1 MGNTHALPFSID
13 ATAISQWL
21 DSLNLK
27 QAVQTANDIYAV
39 LKTLN
44 KSPVQYQHH
53 LPILL
58 DALTPI
64 TVQLC
69 TDLQPLF
76 CTADDSLDA
85 KKRKIARLSINSLRY
100 LAFLHYQLTLN
111 TENNHIALYINRC
124 IKICDLCLTQSALI
138 YERPSQEIWKIVGQ
152 MYQLSSDK
160 ALLELLNNDSTSFFN
175 QQDTISKNIKTVLLF
190 NLCKPY
196 YLKQNEILR
205 LHTVLNQYSEQLKL
219 NNQYTET
226 CTHSWDYSQPSP
238 AKIIRPSI
246 DTEFS
251 TLYLDN
257 QLLRPTLQAESF
269 SAISTKLTTYRRL
282 IPNISKERGARQKI
296 AYGISAVYE
305 LIEQHKRTRKIR
317 KTSEHLLSLAD
328 KLELQPFDYEKK
340 LEKVSA
346 ADIWKNNKALTNT
359 THIAQVKEDLDSD
372 FLLVKLNSFSGTAE
386 DIIIIDGEN
395 KLQLGVIRLI
405 SQLKN
410 EKQSYQ
416 LLVEKISSELK
427 ATTVI
432 NQSQIQKAITCKIPN
447 NETLLLVA
455 PNKYSTASTIELNQQ
470 AFILTRLYESTE
482 NFMMYQ
488 IQAQPD

>member
-27 QAVQTANDIYAV
+27 QAVQTANELYTV

-44 KSPVQYQHH
+44 KSPTQYQQH
-53 LPILL
+53 LPVLL
-58 DALTPI
+58 DALTP
-64 TVQLC
+64 TMVQLC

-76 CTADDSLDA
+76 CTTDDSLDA

-100 LAFLHYQLTLN
+100 LAFLHYQLTLD
-111 TENNHIALYINRC
+111 TENNHLALYINRC

-138 YERPSQEIWKIVGQ
+138 YERSSQEIWKIVGQ

-219 NNQYTET
+219 NNQYTEA
-226 CTHSWDYSQPSP
+226 CTHSWDYSQPDP
-238 AKIIRPSI
+238 AKIIRLSF

-257 QLLRPTLQAESF
+257 RLLRPILQAERLS
-269 SAISTKLTTYRRL
+269 SIATKLTAHKAL
-282 IPNISKERGARQKI
+282 IPNLSKERATRKQI
-296 AYGISAVYE
+296 AYGIKAVYE
-305 LIEQHKRTRKIR
+305 FIEQHKRTRKIQ

-340 LEKVSA
+340 LEKVSP
-346 ADIWKNNKALTNT
+346 ADIWKNNQAPTNT
-359 THIAQVKEDLDSD
+359 THIALVKEGLDSD
-372 FLLVKLNSFSGTAE
+372 FLIVELNSFSGTAE
-386 DIIIIDGEN
+386 DIIIIDGDN
-395 KLQLGVIRLI
+395 TLQLGIIRLI

-410 EKQSYQ
+410 EKKTYQ
-416 LLVEKISSELK
+416 LLIEKISSELK
-427 ATTVI
+427 TTTVI
-432 NQSQIQKAITCKIPN
+432 NQSQRQKAITCNTAN

-455 PNKYSTASTIELNQQ
+455 PNKYSTASSIELNQQ

-488 IQAQPD
+488 IQALPD